1 MKKLVLRPPHLGYI
15 SDTDLETRTK
25 NNNQTKMNNYKDQ
38 GQNLVVDWDDWQ
50 LLRSGTHRG
59 ERERETMQGKREI
72 STIERKAER

>member
-38 GQNLVVDWDDWQ
+38 GHNLVVDWDDWQ

-59 ERERETMQGKREI
+59 ERERDDARE
-72 STIERKAER
+72 ERDINDREKG

>member
-38 GQNLVVDWDDWQ
+38 GHNLVVDWDDLQWHTS
-50 LLRSGTHRG
+50 R
-59 ERERETMQGKREI
+59 RERDNAREDRDI
-72 STIERKAER
+72 NDREKD